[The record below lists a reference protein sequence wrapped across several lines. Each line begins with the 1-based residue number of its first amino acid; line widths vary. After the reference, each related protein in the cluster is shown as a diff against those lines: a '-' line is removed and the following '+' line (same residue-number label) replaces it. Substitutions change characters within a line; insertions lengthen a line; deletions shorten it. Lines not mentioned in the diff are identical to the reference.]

1 MPTYTFLDK
10 RTGEEYDEVMM
21 IAEMEKHKRKKHIEL
36 LLPTGINTMTMTEC
50 GRYKKQDV
58 HTTRPDRYETI
69 TQTPQGT
76 SWDTF
81 ERPNG
86 NNNPAEPFVKS
97 DGKIDMN
104 ECFYCFDCQEE
115 YYDEHR
121 CPPLVIKRKILTLPI
136 NQFLSSKQIK
146 NICVEIKNFYKCL

>member
-21 IAEMEKHKRKKHIEL
+21 IAEMEKHKRKKHIQL

-58 HTTRPDRYETI
+58 HTTRPDGYETI
-69 TQTPQGT
+69 TQTPGGT

-86 NNNPAEPFVKS
+86 HNNPTEPFVRP
-97 DGKIDMN
+97 DGKIQHS
-104 ECFYCFDCQEE
+104 YFDTKGYGPQNTDVKGSKEFQKTPE
-115 YYDEHR
+115 GWVQPQYATDRHR
-121 CPPLVIKRKILTLPI
+121 IK
-136 NQFLSSKQIK
+136 
-146 NICVEIKNFYKCL
+146 YKKGNK